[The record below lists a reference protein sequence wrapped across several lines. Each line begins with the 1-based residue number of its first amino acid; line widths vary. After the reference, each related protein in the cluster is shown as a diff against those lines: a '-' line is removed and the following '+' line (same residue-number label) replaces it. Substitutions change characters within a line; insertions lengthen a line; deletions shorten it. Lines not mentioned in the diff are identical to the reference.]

1 MAAVPVFSGVSYSG
15 SSGSGGGAEDSKLQ
29 EEIKLYEN
37 ARQREDYDN
46 RANVFSLIKTIE
58 ALEKAYI
65 KDAVTP
71 DQYTTSCNILLDQYN
86 AAFKLIKTS
95 FASVET
101 FAQRYMLHCPAAMER
116 IKEGHPI
123 TVRDNKGNT
132 SKAIAEIVSLFITIM
147 DRLRLEIRAMDELH
161 PDVKELYET
170 MSRMSSLSATFEGK
184 LKVRKWLDEMG
195 SMQASDELSEDQ
207 ARQMLFDL
215 EGAYNDFNRFL
226 SQS

>member
-1 MAAVPVFSGVSYSG
+1 MATHFPNVVPGHRPPP
-15 SSGSGGGAEDSKLQ
+15 EDPKLQ

-58 ALEKAYI
+58 SLEKAYI

-71 DQYTTSCNILLDQYN
+71 DQYTSQCNILLDQYN
-86 AAFKLIKTS
+86 AAFRLIKSS
-95 FASVET
+95 FPTVEV

-123 TVRDNKGNT
+123 TVRDNKGNV

-147 DRLRLEIRAMDELH
+147 DRLRLDIRAMDELH
-161 PDVKELYET
+161 PDLKDLVET
-170 MSRMSSLSATFEGK
+170 MSRMSSLPSGFEG
-184 LKVRKWLDEMG
+184 LTKVRKWLDEI
-195 SMQASDELSEDQ
+195 SRMQASDELSEEQ
-207 ARQMLFDL
+207 VRQMLFDL
-215 EGAYNDFNRFL
+215 ESAYNDFNRFL
-226 SQS
+226 SGS